1 MIWQHTPYTLP
12 LLISAALSGGVVAYI
27 YRRRRSPGA
36 GALLTLMCGVVVW
49 TLGYALQM
57 ASVDADA
64 VFFWSAVQF
73 MGVLTVPTLWFVFAL
88 KYTGRA
94 VALRGWRYW
103 LLPVPIA
110 TAMMVWTNP
119 YHHFFWVRL
128 RPYQYPDF
136 LVTELDHGPGFWL
149 HASYSY
155 VLLLVGT
162 VILLRAL
169 FRSPP
174 GYRPQLGA
182 ALLGAGAPWLAN
194 ALSIFDL
201 TPFRHLDLTPFA
213 FIVSGLCFGW
223 GLFRYHLLDL
233 VPVARDLVV
242 ERLRDAFLVL
252 DEQLRIVDLN
262 AVAREILGAGAY
274 IGRPARELLPMLAP
288 MLSEVARGEVDD
300 EVALQV
306 GDALHH
312 YEVDLLPM
320 STGSRKGPGYLLVLH
335 DATARHRAEARLV
348 RLKEE
353 ADGANRAKSR
363 FFAHMNHEL
372 RNPLT
377 GIMGH
382 ADMLEQG
389 VLGALTARQQ
399 KSVSAI
405 VAASTQLLDM
415 INESLEMARI
425 EADRVMFYVE
435 DFAVT
440 DLVNELM
447 DTIRPLVTRND
458 NLLAVTGADG
468 AGGMR
473 ADRGKVRQCLLNLL
487 TNAAKFTRQ
496 GSVALH
502 ISREERDDGEWLSFG
517 VADTGMGIPTEDLES
532 IFEPFAQAEQE
543 TATRL
548 GGTGLGLAITRNFAQ
563 LMGGGVAV
571 ESQVGE
577 GSTFT
582 LSLPAGAQL
591 GLLDGDRR
599 AGEDRRR
606 VDERR
611 AGDERR
617 TRQDRRDRDGGHSQ
631 AGEEN

>member
-12 LLISAALSGGVVAYI
+12 LLVSAALSGGVVAYI
-27 YRRRRSPGA
+27 YRRRRGPGA

-57 ASVDADA
+57 ASVDPGA
-64 VFFWSAVQF
+64 VFFWSGVQF

-88 KYTGRA
+88 RYTGRA
-94 VALRGWRYW
+94 VALHGWRYG

-110 TAMMVWTNP
+110 TATMVWTNP
-119 YHHFFWVRL
+119 YHHFFWLRL
-128 RPYQYPDF
+128 RPIQYPDF
-136 LVTELDHGPGFWL
+136 LVTEFDYGTGFWL
-149 HASYSY
+149 HATYSY
-155 VLLLVGT
+155 VLLLAGT

-182 ALLGAGAPWLAN
+182 ALIGAAAPWLAN

-201 TPFRHLDLTPFA
+201 VPFQHLDLTPFA

-242 ERLRDAFLVL
+242 ERMRDAFLVL
-252 DEQLRIVDLN
+252 DGRQRIVDLN
-262 AVAREILGAGAY
+262 AVARRILGTGAY
-274 IGRPARELLPMLAP
+274 IGRPVGELLPVLAP
-288 MLSEVARGEVDD
+288 LLTEATRGEVDG

-320 STGSRKGPGYLLVLH
+320 PMGRRKDPGYLLVLH
-335 DATARHRAEARLV
+335 DVTARQRAETRLR

-389 VLGALTARQQ
+389 ILGDMAPPQQ

-405 VAASTQLLDM
+405 MVASIQLLDM
-415 INESLEMARI
+415 INESLDMARI
-425 EADRVMFYVE
+425 EAD
-435 DFAVT
+435 
-440 DLVNELM
+440 LVDELM
-447 DTIRPLVTRND
+447 ETVRPLMARND
-458 NLLAVTGADG
+458 NELAVTGADA
-468 AGGMR
+468 AGGIR

-502 ISREERDDGEWLSFG
+502 IGREERDDGEWLSFG

-563 LMGGGVAV
+563 LMGGDVAV

-582 LSLPAGAQL
+582 LAVPAGSQL

-599 AGEDRRR
+599 AGDERRR
-606 VDERR
+606 DDERR

-617 TRQDRRDRDGGHSQ
+617 ARRDRRDRRVHHPQTDEG
-631 AGEEN
+631 N